1 MLLTAQPG
9 GRRRGPP
16 RRARR
21 LSCGAGAQ
29 YRRGVDECGEPTE
42 LVDRATLESL
52 GVSPSKVEMFL
63 AGREAAPVPVSILRR
78 LEILALPESVEEI
91 NREQLPRED

>member
-1 MLLTAQPG
+1 MLIVVP
-9 GRRRGPP
+9 
-16 RRARR
+16 ARR
-21 LSCGAGAQ
+21 P

-63 AGREAAPVPVSILRR
+63 AGREAAPLPVSILRR
-78 LEILALPESVEEI
+78 LEILALTDSVEEI
-91 NREQLPRED
+91 DREQLPRED

>member
-1 MLLTAQPG
+1 M
-9 GRRRGPP
+9 
-16 RRARR
+16 
-21 LSCGAGAQ
+21 
-29 YRRGVDECGEPTE
+29 DECGEPTE

-78 LEILALPESVEEI
+78 LEILALPESVEEVD
-91 NREQLPRED
+91 REQLPRED